1 MKTGF
6 IFLRTRNVLLLKE
19 IPTVVE
25 TLIPPLH
32 QISYATRKKVFCLL
46 LTPQLNG
53 LLHIA
58 VRLETSTCQSGF
70 HRTEDM
76 EVARRKVRAVWGM
89 FKNLQVAQQFP
100 RYVELCVVVHCP
112 AEG

>member
-6 IFLRTRNVLLLKE
+6 IFLRTQNVLLLKNF
-19 IPTVVE
+19 PTVVE

-32 QISYATRKKVFCLL
+32 KNFYATRKKLFCLL

-58 VRLETSTCQSGF
+58 LRLETSPCQSGF
-70 HRTEDM
+70 HQTEDM
-76 EVARRKVRAVWGM
+76 EVARGKVRAVWVT
-89 FKNLQVAQQFP
+89 FKNLP
-100 RYVELCVVVHCP
+100 SKLCNDFHDMSSCVSSCIVL
-112 AEG
+112 

>member
-19 IPTVVE
+19 IATVVE

-32 QISYATRKKVFCLL
+32 QIFYATRKKLFCLL

-58 VRLETSTCQSGF
+58 VRLETSPCQSGF

-76 EVARRKVRAVWGM
+76 EVAQGKVRAVCVT
-89 FKNLQVAQQFP
+89 FKNLPSKMCIHFHGMSS
-100 RYVELCVVVHCP
+100 CVSSCIVL
-112 AEG
+112 

>member
-19 IPTVVE
+19 IPTLVE
-25 TLIPPLH
+25 ALIPPLH
-32 QISYATRKKVFCLL
+32 QIFYATRKRVFCLL

-58 VRLETSTCQSGF
+58 VRLETSPCQSAF

-76 EVARRKVRAVWGM
+76 EGPGCMGDVQESPI
-89 FKNLQVAQQFP
+89 QVAQRFP

-112 AEG
+112 AGG

>member
-6 IFLRTRNVLLLKE
+6 IFLRTRNVFLLKE

-32 QISYATRKKVFCLL
+32 QNFYATRKVFCLL

-58 VRLETSTCQSGF
+58 VRLETSPCQSGF

-76 EVARRKVRAVWGM
+76 EVARGKVRAAWGM
-89 FKNLQVAQQFP
+89 FKNLP
-100 RYVELCVVVHCP
+100 SKLCNDFHGMSSCVSSCIVL
-112 AEG
+112 